1 MTLLDG
7 EIDQIY
13 SIKSLEIEGNIGR
26 RLQSLGLTYGTKVR
40 VVNKK
45 KNGAVIFQ
53 ARGTRLAIGKDIAS
67 RINVVTKEERV

>member
-1 MTLLDG
+1 MTLFDG
-7 EIDQIY
+7 KIDQFYYIDN
-13 SIKSLEIEGNIGR
+13 LQVDGNVGR
-26 RLQSLGLTYGTKVR
+26 RLQSLGLIHGTKVR

-67 RINVVTKEERV
+67 SIVVSTKEETV